1 MSLRIDED
9 GSSDEDEKEPVD
21 EQDLPAPESPLPN
34 VAPFSNILD
43 FIVDAADSDESTAD
57 AKKKSRKAIS
67 FPYIGPA
74 TWLKTPNKSCV
85 IGLLKP
91 EQFQFDVCTHVLSLP
106 VSVWQS
112 YSYMIDDKSQSKA
125 SSALAASA
133 VTVAASAVSA
143 PASARPTRQRV
154 RSQLT
159 TSDLIPTSDDHG
171 FGWQDFARGQAVLV
185 FFKDL
190 IIGGQIVARGRDRQS
205 LSVQLDT
212 DLRDTPVVVSHRI
225 LQPLITRRIVEP
237 RVDADGVEVD
247 GNDDDHDGD
256 SDDCEED

>member
-1 MSLRIDED
+1 MHQFEQTKSFKFQETLRMCT
-9 GSSDEDEKEPVD
+9 
-21 EQDLPAPESPLPN
+21 LP
-34 VAPFSNILD
+34 I
-43 FIVDAADSDESTAD
+43 
-57 AKKKSRKAIS
+57 
-67 FPYIGPA
+67 
-74 TWLKTPNKSCV
+74 NKSCV

-112 YSYMIDDKSQSKA
+112 YSYMIDDTSHSKA

-133 VTVAASAVSA
+133 VTVAASAASA

-212 DLRDTPVVVSHRI
+212 DWRDTPVNVVVSHRI
-225 LQPLITRRIVEP
+225 LQPLP
-237 RVDADGVEVD
+237 
-247 GNDDDHDGD
+247 
-256 SDDCEED
+256 